1 MKLDRRESGILLHPT
16 SLPGSDGIGSLGAE
30 AFRFV
35 DFLAAAGQSLW
46 QILPLGPPGCGNSP
60 YSCYSAFAGNPLLI
74 DLQQLVVDGHLPE
87 TAFATMPAGDRIDF
101 PRVAVYKHDLL
112 QKAAACFFSL
122 PDHDGSKDFQQFCD
136 ATFWL
141 DDYALF
147 AALQGRFKAGS
158 WNSWP
163 EELRRRDQRACR
175 QMAAELASEI
185 DYQKYLQWQFS
196 RQWGRVKRYAGQR
209 GVRIIGD
216 APIFV
221 AHDSADVWCNQH
233 IFSLDEGGKPTV
245 VAGVPPDYFSATG
258 QRWGNPLYR
267 WDALA
272 ADNYSWWRARV
283 SNDLAL
289 YDILR
294 IDHFRGFEAYW
305 EIPAAETT
313 AVKGR
318 WVKGPGYALFE
329 ALRNNLGELPLIA
342 EDLGMITPEVLD
354 LRDRCGFPGMKIL
367 QFAFDSGPDNAYLP
381 HNHIPESVIYTG
393 THDNDTTK
401 GWFAGLS
408 REQQQRI
415 CEYLP
420 SAPERV
426 VIDLI
431 RAAFASVARLAIVPM
446 QDILGLDSAS
456 RMNIPGVAENNWSW
470 RLLPGYGEQAPLAE
484 LRKFSAL
491 YNRNGQQ

>member
-1 MKLDRRESGILLHPT
+1 MPGSRRSGILLHPT
-16 SLPGSDGIGSLGAE
+16 SLPGGDGIGSLGAE
-30 AFRFV
+30 ALCFI
-35 DFLAAAGQSLW
+35 DFLAAAGQTLW

-60 YSCYSAFAGNPLLI
+60 YSCFSAFAGNPLLI
-74 DLQQLVVDGHLPE
+74 DLPQLVADGELE
-87 TAFATMPAGDRIDF
+87 EAALGRFSAGDRINS
-101 PRVAVYKHDLL
+101 PSVAAYKGALL
-112 QKAAACFFSL
+112 RQAATQFFSTADQL
-122 PDHDGSKDFQQFCD
+122 RLNEFRSFCA

-147 AALQGRFKAGS
+147 AALKSHFKGVG

-163 EELRRRDQRACR
+163 EALRKRDSLTCSR
-175 QMAAELASEI
+175 MSVELASEI
-185 DYQKYLQWQFS
+185 AFHRYLQWQFS
-196 RQWGRVKRYAGQR
+196 RQWSRVKGYANQR
-209 GVRIIGD
+209 GILIIGD

-233 IFSLDEGGKPTV
+233 IFTLDEGGNPTV

-267 WDALA
+267 WDRLA

-283 SNDLAL
+283 SNDLSR

-294 IDHFRGFEAYW
+294 IDHFRGFEACW
-305 EIPAAETT
+305 EIPAAEAT

-318 WVKGPGYALFE
+318 WVEGPGYALFE
-329 ALRNNLGELPLIA
+329 ALRNDLGELPLIA
-342 EDLGMITPEVLD
+342 EDLGMITPAVLA

-367 QFAFDSGPDNAYLP
+367 QFAFDSGADNAYLP
-381 HNHIPESVIYTG
+381 HNHVPGSVVYTG
-393 THDNDTTK
+393 THDNDTTQ

-408 REQQQRI
+408 HEQQQRI

-420 SAPERV
+420 STPDTV

-446 QDILGLDSAS
+446 QDILGLDSTA
-456 RMNIPGVAENNWSW
+456 RMNIPGVADNNWGW
-470 RLLPGYGEQAPLAE
+470 RLLPGYAEHAPLE
-484 LRKFSAL
+484 LLKKFSAL
-491 YNRNGQQ
+491 YYRNSQQ